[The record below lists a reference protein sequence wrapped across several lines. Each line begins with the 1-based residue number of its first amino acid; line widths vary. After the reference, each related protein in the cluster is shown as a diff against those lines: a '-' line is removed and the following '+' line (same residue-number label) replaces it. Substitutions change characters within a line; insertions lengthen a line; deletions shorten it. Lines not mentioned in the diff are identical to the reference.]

1 MKIIPLPGR
10 VVVRPRLWSLVRRW
24 RRWLWGAALTAF
36 LTALFASPMV
46 PDRVPLRVGEVADR
60 DIRARESA
68 QYYSEIETAAAREA
82 AAQRVPL
89 QYDDDTRAANDAF
102 QALIGI
108 FNIIGAAREADTG
121 APMAKRVATTLK
133 ALGPDTRLTA
143 PSIETALRAPKT
155 DFEHIR
161 MRAEVLLNKAM
172 SADIRND
179 AASLR
184 EARRKIAESAAVSGL
199 EPGAARLV
207 TEAVQSVVRPN
218 RVYSEVRTEAA
229 RAEARRSTPPVTR
242 TVVDN
247 EIIVS
252 RGEIITPRH
261 VEAFKALGLQHAVLD
276 LRRLAGLYL
285 FLGLVVLAV
294 SVFLRLYQPDVY
306 NDPKQVLVLVS
317 LVAASAAG
325 LKIGHSWLGV
335 QMSPSQ
341 TGFLTALWIAV
352 PAMLVSTFVSGRT
365 ALLTCAVLA
374 VTAGVVLE
382 LEPRFIA
389 LAVIS
394 ALAGICGVARIRDR
408 TDLLRIAAAVSTANL
423 VLAWVLGLIFGD
435 GRAEL
440 LTGTLWALGT
450 GVMSAMLFW
459 LGVATL
465 ERVFG
470 LVTHVGLLELCDLN
484 RDLLRRLQW
493 EAPGTFHHSLGVAVL
508 AEAGAEAIGADALL
522 CRVCAYYHDIGKMRR
537 PHYFTENQMVENIHE
552 KLAPTLSTIAITSHV
567 KEGLE
572 LARQH
577 RLPPVVSDAIVQHHG
592 TSLVSFFYHQAT
604 EGVER
609 SDALEQQFRYEGPK
623 PRSKEMAILMLADG
637 AEAVSR
643 TLDKPT
649 PARIEQAIDAIIES
663 RLADGQ
669 MDECDLTFRDIGLI
683 RSAFVR
689 VLSSM
694 LHTRIEYPAAPGAES
709 PARTNGSNGQKNS
722 PATPA
727 ATKTAGAG

>member
-10 VVVRPRLWSLVRRW
+10 VVVRPKLWSFVRRW

-36 LTALFASPMV
+36 LTVLFASPMA

-82 AAQRVPL
+82 AARRVPL
-89 QYDDDTRAANDAF
+89 QFDDDTRAANDAF

-108 FNIIGAAREADTG
+108 FTVIGAAREADTG
-121 APMAKRVATTLK
+121 APTSRRVATTLK
-133 ALGPDTRLTA
+133 ALGPDTRVTA
-143 PSIETALRAPKT
+143 PSVETALRASKT
-155 DFEHIR
+155 DFDHMR
-161 MRAEVLLNKAM
+161 MRAEVLLNTVM
-172 SADIRND
+172 SSDIRDD

-184 EARRKIAESAAVSGL
+184 EARRKAVEAAGSLGL
-199 EPGAARLV
+199 QPGAARLV
-207 TEAVQSVVRPN
+207 AEAVQTVVRPN
-218 RVYSEVRTEAA
+218 RVYSAPRTEEA
-229 RAEARRSTPPVTR
+229 RAAARRSTPPVTVR
-242 TVVDN
+242 VADN
-247 EIIVS
+247 EIIVR

-261 VEAFKALGLQHAVLD
+261 VEAFKALGLQHTKLD
-276 LRRLAGLYL
+276 SRRLVGLYL
-285 FLGLVVLAV
+285 FLGLVVLGV
-294 SVFLRLYQPDVY
+294 SVFLRLYQQDVY
-306 NDPKQVLVLVS
+306 SDPKQVLLLVS
-317 LVAASAAG
+317 LIAASATG

-365 ALLTCAVLA
+365 GLLTCAVLA

-382 LEPRFIA
+382 LEPRFVA
-389 LAVIS
+389 LAAMS
-394 ALAGICGVARIRDR
+394 ALAGICSVARIRDR
-408 TDLLRIAAAVSTANL
+408 ADLLRIAIAVSAANL
-423 VLAWVLGLIFGD
+423 ALAWVLGLIFGD
-435 GRAEL
+435 GRSEL

-522 CRVCAYYHDIGKMRR
+522 CRVCGYYHDIGKMRR
-537 PHYFTENQMVENIHE
+537 PSYFTENQMVENIHE
-552 KLAPTLSTIAITSHV
+552 RLAPTLSTIAITSHV

-572 LARQH
+572 LARQY
-577 RLPPVVSDAIVQHHG
+577 RLPPVVADAIVQHHG

-609 SDALEQQFRYEGPK
+609 SEALEQQFRYEGPK

-643 TLDKPT
+643 TLIKPT

-669 MDECDLTFRDIGLI
+669 MDDCDLTFRDIGLI

-689 VLSSM
+689 VLTSM
-694 LHTRIEYPAAPGAES
+694 LHTRIEYPGAAGAET
-709 PARTNGSNGQKNS
+709 PVRTNGSNGQKDS
-722 PATPA
+722 A
-727 ATKTAGAG
+727 ATAAPPKTAGAG